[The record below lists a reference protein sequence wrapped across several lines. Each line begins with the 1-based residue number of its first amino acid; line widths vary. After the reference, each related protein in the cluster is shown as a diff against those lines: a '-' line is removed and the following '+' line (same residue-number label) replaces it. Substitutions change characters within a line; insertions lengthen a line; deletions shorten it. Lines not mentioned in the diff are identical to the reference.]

1 MVLASLTIGASKIYM
16 CDLALPYLIVQDL
29 QEVDVIFQPSQPV
42 LQIHLG
48 QVTSIHI
55 LQNSRR
61 QSTAVTLRNMP
72 TRCSL
77 T

>member
-1 MVLASLTIGASKIYM
+1 M

-29 QEVDVIFQPSQPV
+29 QEVDLLFQPSQPV
-42 LQIHLG
+42 LQSHLG
-48 QVTSIHI
+48 QVTSVHI
-55 LQNSRR
+55 LQDIRR

-72 TRCSL
+72 TRCGL